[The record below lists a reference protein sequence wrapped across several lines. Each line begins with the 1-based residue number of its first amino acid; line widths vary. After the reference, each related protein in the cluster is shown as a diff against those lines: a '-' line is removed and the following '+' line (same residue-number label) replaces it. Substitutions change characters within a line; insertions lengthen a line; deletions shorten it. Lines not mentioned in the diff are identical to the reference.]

1 MKSFWLGSK
10 PGQKKLEKI
19 SKNLLTNAPGCAIII
34 PEKEKEI
41 KKWLGLN

>member
-1 MKSFWLGSK
+1 MKSFWLGSN

-19 SKNLLTNAPGCAIII
+19 SKNLLTNRPGYAIII

-41 KKWLGLN
+41 KNGLD